1 MSLILYFYYS
11 PSCGSC
17 KAYEEVVDKL
27 TTAFKIT
34 SQKQNID
41 EVRPEH
47 KLEGIPTLILENNG
61 VEIYRSVGN
70 IKFQQLYKDMKD
82 FV

>member
-1 MSLILYFYYS
+1 MSLILWFYYS

-34 SQKQNID
+34 SQKVNID
-41 EVRPEH
+41 VEKAQH
-47 KLEGIPTLILENNG
+47 KLQGIPTLILENNG
-61 VEIYRSVGN
+61 VEIWRSIGN
-70 IKFQQLYKDMKD
+70 IPFQQVYKDMKD